1 MSQLQKSQPKKRG
14 IALVSVLFFAV
25 LIAVFVAAA
34 LVLGPAS
41 LARAAADSGGQAAD
55 QAAKAASIGPAVA
68 LAPTPTGTRPPR
80 KR

>member
-1 MSQLQKSQPKKRG
+1 MLRGCLNFKSLSPRSEESRSS
-14 IALVSVLFFAV
+14 LVPSFFAV

-55 QAAKAASIGPAVA
+55 QAA
-68 LAPTPTGTRPPR
+68 
-80 KR
+80 